1 MKYYIIAGEA
11 SGDLH
16 GGNLIKALKSL
27 DGNAQFRCWGGDY
40 MQETSGLELVRHY
53 RDTAY
58 MGIIEVIKHLP
69 SIFRNLKACKEDIL
83 RFNPDVVILIDYPGF
98 NLRVAKFLKKK
109 GVKVFYYISPQV
121 WAWHASRVPMM
132 KKNIDQMFV
141 ILPFEPAFFAHY
153 NWSVSYLGHPLLD
166 AIDNETKQEN
176 SSTGMQDLLHDANKP
191 IIALLP
197 GSRRQEVTRILPQ
210 MLAVQASF
218 PDFQFVVA
226 GVPSLPK
233 NLYESILQGNPIP
246 VVYGQTHRLLR
257 RARAALVA
265 SGTATLET
273 ALLNVPQ
280 VVCYRAN
287 PISIAIARKLVK
299 VPYISLVNLIAGK
312 EVVKELIQKDFNSVN
327 LENELRLLL
336 TEGSPKR
343 TEMLQQY
350 ELLRRQLGS
359 SGVSERVA
367 AKMITLLKAGNHL

>member
-16 GGNLIKALKSL
+16 GGNLIKALKSN

-40 MQETSGLELVRHY
+40 MQETSGSELVRHY
-53 RDTAY
+53 KDTAY

-98 NLRVAKFLKKK
+98 NLRIAQFLKKK

-132 KKNIDQMFV
+132 KKNIDELFV
-141 ILPFEPAFFAHY
+141 ILPFEQDFFARY
-153 NWSVSYLGHPLLD
+153 DWSVSYFGHPLLD

-176 SSTGMQDLLHDANKP
+176 NSSDMQDLLHETGKP

-197 GSRRQEVTRILPQ
+197 GSRKQEVKRILPQ
-210 MLAVQASF
+210 MLTVQASF
-218 PDFQFVVA
+218 PDFQLVVA
-226 GVPSLPK
+226 GVPSLPSS
-233 NLYESILQGNPIP
+233 LYESVLQGTPVPI
-246 VVYGQTHRLLR
+246 VYGQTHQLLR

-312 EVVKELIQKDFNSVN
+312 EVVKELIQQAFNSVN
-327 LENELRLLL
+327 LEKELRPLL

-343 TEMLQQY
+343 TEMLREY
-350 ELLRRQLGS
+350 ELLRRQLGG

-367 AKMITLLKAGNHL
+367 ANMITLLKAGNHL